1 LPILILDF
9 VYSYLILG
17 DIQGEQILAEFV
29 DAMLLTEAS
38 NQSQFL
44 QIGSLLASIALDR
57 KNITTQAK

>member
-1 LPILILDF
+1 
-9 VYSYLILG
+9 LG
-17 DIQGEQILAEFV
+17 DIQGEQILTEFV

-44 QIGSLLASIALDR
+44 RIGSLLASIALDR